1 MKLSELKAIIDRSVE
16 RMREGDDKEV
26 MIAVKLPYTTVG
38 AIPMVPVKYAN
49 SGFDWEQ
56 GKFIFTP
63 EENLSPADR
72 DFAKQMREMQERAGN
87 ADFENR
93 RLKAE
98 IKRLNKL
105 LEKKSA
111 V

>member
-16 RMREGDDKEV
+16 HMREGEDKEV

-38 AIPMVPVKYAN
+38 SIPMVPVKYAFN
-49 SGFDWEQ
+49 GFDWEK
-56 GKFIFTP
+56 GKFVLTP
-63 EENLSPADR
+63 EENLTPADR

-87 ADFENR
+87 ADYENR

-105 LEKKSA
+105 LEKKSE

>member
-16 RMREGDDKEV
+16 HMREGDDKEV

-56 GKFIFTP
+56 GKFIITP

-72 DFAKQMREMQERAGN
+72 DFADQMKKMQERAGW
-87 ADFENR
+87 ADYENR
-93 RLKAE
+93 GLKAE
-98 IKRLNKL
+98 IRRLNKL
-105 LEKKSA
+105 LEKKSE

>member
-72 DFAKQMREMQERAGN
+72 DFAKQMKEMQERAGN
-87 ADFENR
+87 ADYENR

-98 IKRLNKL
+98 IRRLNKL
-105 LEKKSA
+105 LEKKSE

>member
-16 RMREGDDKEV
+16 HMREGDDKEV

-38 AIPMVPVKYAN
+38 SIPMVPVKYAN
-49 SGFDWEQ
+49 RGFDWEQ
-56 GKFIFTP
+56 GKFILTP
-63 EENLSPADR
+63 EENLTPSDR

-87 ADFENR
+87 ADYENR

-105 LEKKSA
+105 LEKKNE

>member
-16 RMREGDDKEV
+16 HMREGEDKEV

-72 DFAKQMREMQERAGN
+72 DFAKQMKEMQERAGN
-87 ADFENR
+87 ADYENR

-98 IKRLNKL
+98 IRRLNKL
-105 LEKKSA
+105 LEKKSE